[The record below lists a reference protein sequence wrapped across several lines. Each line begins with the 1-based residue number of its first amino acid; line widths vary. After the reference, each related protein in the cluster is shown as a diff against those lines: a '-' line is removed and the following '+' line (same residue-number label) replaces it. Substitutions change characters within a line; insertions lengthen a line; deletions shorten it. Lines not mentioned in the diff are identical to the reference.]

1 MHASSSQTNVCSSSV
16 KIGFK
21 IMCPISMQFATM
33 PADMRFIKSLAELN
47 ISGNKWVTTVRGRL
61 ASDENLFLFFRFSTF
76 DSGTFEDLTALES
89 LYAEHMGTLTY
100 IGDSA
105 LGTMPMLK
113 TLSLR

>member
-1 MHASSSQTNVCSSSV
+1 MSTFSLIAEV
-16 KIGFK
+16 KTRG
-21 IMCPISMQFATM
+21 
-33 PADMRFIKSLAELN
+33 
-47 ISGNKWVTTVRGRL
+47 TT
-61 ASDENLFLFFRFSTF
+61 FYRFSTF
-76 DSGTFEDLTALES
+76 DSGTFEDLSALES